1 MVAYGSG
8 CPGDAVLPPILLLF
22 IEEARFSGHIK

>member
-8 CPGDAVLPPILLLF
+8 CLGDAVLPPILLLF
-22 IEEARFSGHIK
+22 IEEARFFWP